1 VRDWRGGHTK
11 HKEVRRDFIKEEN
24 RHGESEM
31 IMGCTRYSQILAI
44 VGCSLLCLTGL
55 SAQEPDEDKGYTPIS
70 GIVSPS
76 LGYRDAWALVIGINY
91 EEANQQAPVVARS
104 LVPTLKNAEND
115 AIALKK
121 VLVDLYDY
129 PDDHVVLL
137 QGKDATKEAIEKALN
152 KLKSQAKDDHSV
164 LVFFSGHGMQI
175 DNGEKERGA
184 IYAADV
190 EFTEGGKLNGGYLR
204 MHLDLLEHLKGITA
218 KHRLL
223 VLDCCHSGEIFSLRA
238 NASSDADDRRH
249 PSLFEAKNSIQA
261 MASCRDRQ
269 KASDGPGNTSPFTAA
284 LLQAL
289 RRIPARE
296 SASALARPRIGVN
309 QLFTY
314 MLPELKNLS
323 NGQNPDC
330 RALGEVDGE
339 FSFFPSTTPEA
350 NTEFAKYHTSDN
362 EYRALQAM
370 VPGDHGNWWFEEM
383 PWFIPSLRLMILE
396 SAPRSKSGLQS
407 VAISHEELHELAV
420 QLDRDLRKK
429 LTETPDGL
437 KRKLLEL
444 RLQHF
449 HSLQVKTAK
458 GSQQVVDTIA
468 REIEALTPL
477 EKEEL
482 LASDLHL
489 LAVCKHY
496 LQRKTRE
503 SDQVEAVDVAY
514 NEALERFDVTQP
526 NELTLKALCHADYGL
541 FLSSVKRDYP
551 NAAAQYHN
559 ALSLFGSDL
568 TSETPT
574 GTTKDRAVLNSA
586 PAAFRA
592 FVLCSEASAW
602 QQQSRWGKANDLL
615 RQALLVAKGFDQ
627 DHELMVFVLNQYAWA
642 QMVQWRIDEAAKH
655 FERANQILLKIA
667 KSTDDAS
674 EVDLESKSQ
683 QFNLMLGY
691 DYTASAR
698 YLHHLHGLAMAKRFR
713 GQREEAISEYR
724 EIVRMIA
731 IALDHLKH
739 DKLKVISS
747 DVETTL
753 LTRLE
758 NSQERLADCNLFGNP
773 ANPDLQEAAD
783 DYRRALSACAFLASG
798 DSRDGIR
805 MKLLYKLSLALSI
818 PSVAQDITL
827 ASAYSQEAG
836 ELRAKLKIRPDEPDG
851 TLGLVTEAIVAVFAL
866 PNDSPTQAAALDKLR
881 LQIHELRDLLRSN
894 VHRDQLEVL
903 LLASKILVDHVP
915 DVDRY
920 HLSEDVELL
929 LYFCRQIL
937 PRSSSSLGDAHPQQE
952 TCSYLRAYYD
962 TAMRNKL
969 RMKPTHVK
977 DLIELQWEATS
988 GEFYTK
994 PTEPHPVLALY
1005 LLDDKCYLLLDMP
1018 DGASKLCCL
1027 EGKYYVS
1034 SLTRACIGEA
1044 EPLPLPDE
1052 IQQELV
1058 KLAKQHPAAFTPF
1071 AIEQGIASDSSHQRM
1086 GSQSALELRW
1096 ADPTRGLPSSF
1107 NAEESPAEGPSTPS
1121 HSPSKQT
1128 FASPEGDPSISPDGV
1143 PHSDMS
1149 DSPLTVTTRKLPSP
1163 RFPFLIPSELSVAP
1177 GD

>member
-1 VRDWRGGHTK
+1 
-11 HKEVRRDFIKEEN
+11 
-24 RHGESEM
+24 
-31 IMGCTRYSQILAI
+31 MGITRYTFALVVIASW
-44 VGCSLLCLTGL
+44 SLLL
-55 SAQEPDEDKGYTPIS
+55 SGSYAQDSDEDKGYKALTGLPKQS
-70 GIVSPS
+70 D
-76 LGYRDAWALVIGINY
+76 GYGDSWALVIGINY
-91 EEANQQAPVVARS
+91 EDANKNVPVVARS

-115 AIALKK
+115 AIAMKNI
-121 VLVDLYDY
+121 LVDLYNY
-129 PDDHVVLL
+129 PADHVVLL
-137 QGKDATKEAIEKALN
+137 TGDTATKSAIEKEFN
-152 KLKSQAKDDHSV
+152 KLKSKAKDDHSV
-164 LVFFSGHGMQI
+164 LVFFSGHGMQL

-204 MHLDLLEHLKGITA
+204 MHLDLLEHIKAITA

-223 VLDCCHSGEIFSLRA
+223 ILDCCHSGEIFRLSA

-261 MASCRDRQ
+261 IASCRDRQ
-269 KASDGPGNTSPFTAA
+269 RASDGPGNNSPFTAA

-296 SASALARPRIGVN
+296 SASVVVRPRIGVN
-309 QLFTY
+309 QLFTF

-323 NGQNPDC
+323 NGQSPDF
-330 RALGEVDGE
+330 RSLGEVDGE
-339 FSFFPSTTPEA
+339 FSFFPSTSPEA
-350 NTEFAKYHTSDN
+350 NKVFFKNRTSDI

-396 SAPRSKSGLQS
+396 NAPRPKSGLQS
-407 VAISHEELHELAV
+407 AAIGSEELHELAV
-420 QLDRDLRKK
+420 NLDRDLQKD
-429 LTETPDGL
+429 LMETPAGI
-437 KRKLLEL
+437 KRTLLETRL
-444 RLQHF
+444 RHF
-449 HSLQVKTAK
+449 RSLQSKTARD
-458 GSQQVVDTIA
+458 SRQVVETIVS
-468 REIEALTPL
+468 EIEALSPSDREQL
-477 EKEEL
+477 Q
-482 LASDLHL
+482 ASDLHL

-503 SDQVEAVDVAY
+503 SDQVEAVEAAY
-514 NEALERFDVTQP
+514 SEALGRFDITQP
-526 NELTLKALCHADYGL
+526 NEMTLKALCHADYGL
-541 FLSSVKRDYP
+541 FLGSVKRDYP
-551 NAAAQYHN
+551 NAAAQYRH

-574 GTTKDRAVLNSA
+574 GATKDHAVMNSA
-586 PAAFRA
+586 PAAFRV

-615 RQALLVAKGFDQ
+615 VQALHVAKGFDE

-655 FERANQILLKIA
+655 FERANQILLRLA

-674 EVDLESKSQ
+674 DVDLNSRQK
-683 QFNLMLGY
+683 QFELMLGY

-713 GQREEAISEYR
+713 GQREEAIADYR
-724 EIVRMIA
+724 EIVRMIS

-739 DKLKVISS
+739 DKLNVIST
-747 DVETTL
+747 DVESTL

-773 ANPDLQEAAD
+773 AHPDLQEAAD
-783 DYRRALSACAFLASG
+783 DYRRALGACAFLAPG

-818 PSVAQDITL
+818 PSIAQDITL

-836 ELRAKLKIRPDEPDG
+836 QLRAKLKIRPDEPDG

-866 PNDSPTQAAALDKLR
+866 PNDSPTQVAALDKLR
-881 LQIHELRDLLRSN
+881 LQIQELRDILRGN

-903 LLASKILVDHVP
+903 LLASKVLVDQVA
-915 DVDRY
+915 DEDRY
-920 HLSEDVELL
+920 HLAEDVELL

-937 PRSSSSLGDAHPQQE
+937 PRSSSTPGDAHPQQE
-952 TCSYLRAYYD
+952 TCSYLRPYYD

-977 DLIELQWEATS
+977 DLIELQWEATR

-994 PTEPHPVLALY
+994 PAEPRPVLALY
-1005 LLDDKCYLLLDMP
+1005 LLDDKCYLLLDVP
-1018 DGASKLCCL
+1018 GGASQQCCL

-1034 SLTRACIGEA
+1034 ALTQACIGDA
-1044 EPLPLPDE
+1044 EPLPLPEE
-1052 IQQELV
+1052 IQQELI
-1058 KLAKQHPAAFTPF
+1058 KLARQEIPASAPQNT
-1071 AIEQGIASDSSHQRM
+1071 AEQVLTSDTNIERKWDRSR
-1086 GSQSALELRW
+1086 LELRW
-1096 ADPTRGLPSSF
+1096 ADPTRGLPEPLSPQASEPPNLDALNSSVVRSTYTTPAPGI
-1107 NAEESPAEGPSTPS
+1107 AEPRASDAPSD
-1121 HSPSKQT
+1121 HSTAPQ
-1128 FASPEGDPSISPDGV
+1128 
-1143 PHSDMS
+1143 
-1149 DSPLTVTTRKLPSP
+1149 TVTTRKMAAS
-1163 RFPFLIPSELSVAP
+1163 RFPFVIPRAVSVE
-1177 GD
+1177 